1 MPLLAL
7 LLFACHP
14 SLPALPELPAPT
26 PPAEAPPAPPPPPA
40 VEELAS
46 ARIGV
51 VGDIMMHGMVM
62 RSAKDADQ
70 VQDGVSLN
78 HGGYDALFEH
88 VRDLVRPLDLAF
100 GNLETPIA
108 PKTGAAGKPMVFNGP
123 PVLLPALHAAGFDLV
138 SFANNHSYDQGR
150 KGLVETLEHLD
161 ASPLAHVG
169 AGRTCAE
176 ARAAHLVEVHGLT
189 LAWIGSTDL
198 YNDDQNRGPDEPCV
212 ATLGDGAWVLEEA
225 ARARTAG
232 ADLVLLSV
240 HWGVEYQTKP
250 EPRHEA
256 LARALIEGGVD
267 VIVGH
272 HPHVLQPIELFETAD
287 GRTGLVIYSL
297 GNFVSNQSAWYVPGM
312 HAVAAGNPRDGLL
325 VTFSAVR
332 RRYNAGPEPI
342 VRAEIA
348 DVQAIPLWSVNN
360 SQKRAGSE
368 PVVIRPVPTEVH
380 RARLEAALADAP
392 DERSR
397 LLLGK
402 ELAEMERRR
411 AQVASILGPALLP
424 DATAE
429 LPPDEG

>member
-7 LLFACHP
+7 LAVACHP
-14 SLPALPELPAPT
+14 SLPALPELPAPVVA
-26 PPAEAPPAPPPPPA
+26 PAPAEVPPPPPA
-40 VEELAS
+40 VEDLAS

-51 VGDIMMHGMVM
+51 TGDIMMHGMVQ
-62 RSAKDADQ
+62 RSAKDADRI
-70 VQDGVSLN
+70 DADVSIN
-78 HGGYDALFEH
+78 HQGYDALFEH
-88 VRDLVRPLDLAF
+88 VRDLLGPLDLAF

-108 PKTGAAGKPMVFNGP
+108 PKTGTGVKSMVFNAP
-123 PVLLPALHAAGFDLV
+123 PVLLPALSSTGFDVV
-138 SFANNHSYDQGR
+138 SFANNHVYDQGR
-150 KGLVETLEHLD
+150 KGLVESIEQLE
-161 ASPLAHVG
+161 ASDLRFVG

-176 ARAAHLVEVHGLT
+176 ARAARLVDVNGLK

-198 YNDDQNRGPDEPCV
+198 YNDDQNKGPDEPCV

-225 ARARTAG
+225 ARAKAAG

-256 LARALIEGGVD
+256 LAHALIEGGVD
-267 VIVGH
+267 AIVGH

-297 GNFVSNQSAWYVPGM
+297 GNFISNQSAWYVPGM
-312 HAVAAGNPRDGLL
+312 HAVAAGNPRDGVL

-332 RRYNAGPEPI
+332 RRYNRGPEPI

-348 DVQAIPLWSVNN
+348 DVRAIPLWSLNN
-360 SQKRAGSE
+360 TQKRAGDE
-368 PVVIRPVPTEVH
+368 PVVIRPIPTEAR
-380 RARLEAALADAP
+380 RAQLEAALADAP
-392 DERSR
+392 DERTR
-397 LLLGK
+397 LLLTK
-402 ELAEMERRR
+402 ELTEMERRQ